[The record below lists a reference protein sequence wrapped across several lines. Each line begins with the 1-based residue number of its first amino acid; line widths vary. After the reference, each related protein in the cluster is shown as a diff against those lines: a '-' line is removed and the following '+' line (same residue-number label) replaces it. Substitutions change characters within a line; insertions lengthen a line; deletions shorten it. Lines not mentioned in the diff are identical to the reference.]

1 MRLFYGTHEGLPLTG
16 EGSLF
21 FGETEVVL
29 HHSLAFAAGAIE
41 GGRILRADLSKD
53 EAGRLMLVAEQSQS
67 DERALVVVDLPLC
80 ETGWVDY
87 MSVRPNRE
95 FLRVLRCHTTH
106 ERASFGAAGQ
116 RLSARSRYHALLVLS
131 EGTAVRFT
139 ATFSSMSVLSRL
151 KRRMGVNLRASVTN
165 RHWRFGL
172 EGGEVTLVERLS
184 RTRSTPH
191 F

>member
-87 MSVRPNRE
+87 MSIRPNRE

-106 ERASFGAAGQ
+106 EAVSGAAGQ
-116 RLSARSRYHALLVLS
+116 PFTVRSRYHALLVLS

-139 ATFSSMSVLSRL
+139 ATCLSRPLLSRL
-151 KRRMGVNLRASVTN
+151 RGNPRPVASS

-172 EGGEVTLVERLS
+172 EGGEVTLVERRS
-184 RTRSTPH
+184 RTRSAPH